1 MIKHPRHTI
10 CLPYSTLVCYNVSWN
25 TKKIHTAVANMNV
38 QRAPDKSNERRKA
51 HKRWEQGQMAK
62 EEPGHSLNMQGYVGR
77 VKDHLELNL
86 QGM

>member
-1 MIKHPRHTI
+1 
-10 CLPYSTLVCYNVSWN
+10 
-25 TKKIHTAVANMNV
+25 MNV

-86 QGM
+86 QGMWKTTRSASQQQKED